1 MPTRLLEF
9 HKGKAMLRPISL
21 IAKMVKVFP
30 TAQRHPANTPQTTRW
45 GTCCRSA
52 PMSEVPRINAGK
64 LHRETKAPST
74 IMKEITKGETATAT
88 NFVGASA
95 AASHSA
101 AEKPQKIPSA

>member
-1 MPTRLLEF
+1 
-9 HKGKAMLRPISL
+9 
-21 IAKMVKVFP
+21 MVKVFP
-30 TAQRHPANTPQTTRW
+30 TAQRQPANTPQTTKW
-45 GTCCRSA
+45 GTCLMSV
-52 PMSEVPRINAGK
+52 PTSEVPRINAGK

-74 IMKEITKGETATAT
+74 IMKEITNGETATVT